1 MELYGLTDEE
11 VKENR
16 AKYGSNE
23 IIQTEKNS
31 FFKLFIE
38 SLGDP
43 MIKILLI
50 VLAIKLVFLFADF
63 NWFETLGILIAIFL
77 ASLISTIS
85 EYGSN
90 KAFKKLLE
98 NNNKKT
104 CKVRRNNILK
114 ILNISE
120 VVVGDIIYLNGGD
133 YIPADAK
140 IIDGHILVDESSI
153 NGESKEIY
161 KAYNLNGE
169 KNKIYKGTIV
179 NSGECIIKV
188 TNVGA
193 KTLFGQIASEIQ
205 EKSDT
210 SPLTIRLRHLA
221 SVISK
226 IGYVGAFLVFFSYL
240 FSVLIISNNFSINLI
255 LETIKNLPIL
265 LDYIIYALTLSVTI
279 IIVSVPEGLPMM
291 IALVLSTNMKK
302 MIKKNI
308 LVKKMV
314 GIETTGSLNVLLTDK
329 TGTLT
334 NGKLTVS
341 AFIDYND
348 NIYNNEVELAKY
360 INLYNL
366 VGNSIILNN
375 DAIISENQIINGNA
389 TDKALIKFMNYIPS
403 EKIRKKQTFDST
415 KKYSSVSTSEYTYYK
430 GAPEILLTKCKYYI
444 DKNSSINNI
453 DNNRIK
459 ESIAKYTNKGYRV
472 LLLAYSKNNSEELI
486 YIGFIALKDKIREDA
501 KEGINSI
508 KNAGVQIIMVT
519 GDALDTA
526 IYIGNEL
533 GLTSNNDLYLT
544 SSDLN
549 LMSDDEI
556 KSCLSKIKII
566 ARAKPTDKSRMVKI
580 IKEMNL
586 VVGMTGDGI
595 NDAAALKKA
604 DVGFSM
610 GSGTDVAKEASDI
623 VILDDNIN
631 SISTAILFGRTI
643 FKNIRKFI
651 IFQLTV
657 NICALCLSI
666 IGPFIGISTPVTVMQ
681 MLWIN
686 MIMDTLAGLA
696 FAYEEPLKSYMNE
709 KPKTKDEPIIN
720 KYMYEEIIL
729 TGSYSAFLCII
740 FLKLPFFKD
749 IIRYDVNDKYFLTAF
764 FCLFVFIGIFNAFNT
779 RTNKLNLLY
788 RITNNK
794 VFLIIFI
801 LVAIIQLYLI
811 YFGGSIFR
819 TYGLNL
825 KEIILVLTLA
835 FSVIPF
841 DILRKIIFK
850 SEQGENYI

>member
-1 MELYGLTDEE
+1 MEIYGLTDEE
-11 VKENR
+11 VR
-16 AKYGSNE
+16 SSRDKYGTNE

-77 ASLISTIS
+77 ASFISTIS
-85 EYGSN
+85 EYGSG

-98 NNNKKT
+98 ANNQKM
-104 CKVRRNNILK
+104 CKVKRNNILK
-114 ILNISE
+114 VININE
-120 VVVGDIIYLNGGD
+120 VVVGDVVYLNGGD
-133 YIPADAK
+133 YIPADGI
-140 IIDGHILVDESSI
+140 IIDGHILVDESTI
-153 NGESKEIY
+153 NGESKETY
-161 KAYNLNGE
+161 KAFNLSGE
-169 KNKIYKGTIV
+169 KNKLFKGTV
-179 NSGECIIKV
+179 VSSGECIIKV
-188 TNVGA
+188 SKVGA
-193 KTLFGQIASEIQ
+193 STLFGQIATEVQ
-205 EKSDT
+205 EKSDV

-226 IGYVGAFLVFFSYL
+226 IGYIGAFLVFFSYL
-240 FSVLIISNNFSINLI
+240 FSVIVIANKFNINMI
-255 LETIKNLPIL
+255 LETIRNVPLF
-265 LDYIIYALTLSVTI
+265 LDYVIYALTLSVTI
-279 IIVSVPEGLPMM
+279 IIVAVPEGLPMM

-302 MIKKNI
+302 MVKNNI
-308 LVKKMV
+308 LVRKMT

-334 NGKLTVS
+334 NGKLSVY
-341 AFIDYND
+341 AYIDYEENM
-348 NIYNNEVELAKY
+348 YNSDVEIAKY
-360 INLYNL
+360 NELYSL
-366 VGNSIILNN
+366 VGNCIILNN
-375 DAIISENQIINGNA
+375 DAIISENKLINGNS
-389 TDKALIKFMNYIPS
+389 TDKALIKFMSYVPS
-403 EKIRKKQTFDST
+403 EKIISKENFDST
-415 KKYSSVSTSEYTYYK
+415 KKYSSVVTSDYTYYK
-430 GAPEILLTKCKYYI
+430 GAPEVLLPRCKYF
-444 DKNSSINNI
+444 
-453 DNNRIK
+453 
-459 ESIAKYTNKGYRV
+459 
-472 LLLAYSKNNSEELI
+472 YSKNGNKNIIDKDKVEKVISKYMHNGYRIILIAYSSKATNDLI
-486 YIGFIALKDKIREDA
+486 YLGLMLLKDSLRKDA
-501 KEGINSI
+501 KEGVELI
-508 KNAGVQIIMVT
+508 KKAGVHIIMVT

-533 GLTSNNDLYLT
+533 GLIKPNDLYLT
-544 SSDLN
+544 SSDLD
-549 LMSDDEI
+549 LMTDDEI
-556 KSCLSKIKII
+556 KMNLKKIKII
-566 ARAKPTDKSRMVKI
+566 ARAKPTDKSRMVNI

-631 SISTAILFGRTI
+631 SISMAILFGRTI

-657 NICALCLSI
+657 NICAMSLSI
-666 IGPFIGISTPVTVMQ
+666 LGPFIGISTPVTVMQ

-696 FAYEEPLKSYMNE
+696 FAYEEPLHSYMEE
-709 KPKTKDEPIIN
+709 KPKAKDEAIIN

-729 TGSYSAFLCII
+729 TGFYSAFLCIL
-740 FLKLPFFKD
+740 FLKFPFFKNF
-749 IIRYDVNDKYFLTAF
+749 IRYDLSDKYFLTAF

-779 RTNKLNLLY
+779 RTNKINLFY
-788 RITNNK
+788 RIANNK
-794 VFLIIFI
+794 VFLGIFLI
-801 LVAIIQLYLI
+801 VGIIQLYFI

-819 TYGLNL
+819 TYGLTF
-825 KEIILVLTLA
+825 KELILVLLLA

-841 DILRKIIFK
+841 DLLRKIIFK
-850 SEQGENYI
+850 SDSGSNYI